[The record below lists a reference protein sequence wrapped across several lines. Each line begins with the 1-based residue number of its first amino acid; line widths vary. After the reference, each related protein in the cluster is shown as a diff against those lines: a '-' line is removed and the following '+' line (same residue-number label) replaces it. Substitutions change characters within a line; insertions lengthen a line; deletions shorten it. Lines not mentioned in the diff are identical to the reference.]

1 MILDGKCG
9 AFNPVLLRCLTEAR
23 DKIKQN
29 IVIKENDHNSYKRN
43 IMKELEEYENTK
55 EYLMQ
60 SIAQDIRKECA
71 EIEG

>member
-1 MILDGKCG
+1 MILAGKCG
-9 AFNPVLLRCLTEAR
+9 AFNPILLRCLTEAQ

-29 IVIKENDHNSYKRN
+29 IVINENENSSYKRN
-43 IMKELEEYENTK
+43 IMKELKEYENTK
-55 EYLMQ
+55 ENLMQ